1 MVPALASNVEHRNLL
16 LQRPGGVL
24 SAEDA
29 GKVAGV
35 TRQAIDKRRRGN
47 AILAVREGSDWKYPA
62 CQFRDG
68 EVLAGI
74 AEVVRGLADQGA
86 WATLDGEGGGLPGE
100 LGAVAPGYQAA
111 DLCLLNE
118 DTTYLTPLNRPV
130 ASFVFSENGA
140 SVDTVIV
147 GGEIVVQSGQ
157 CSKIDERAIR
167 RRARSGRRRLS
178 GQPGAEQIRR
188 RTEPSYRRCHEGA
201 VPGQSFCCLWLR
213 LQFQRAH
220 LLVNPGRME
229 GTHE

>member
-1 MVPALASNVEHRNLL
+1 MVPALARNVEHRNLL
-16 LQRPGGVL
+16 LQRAGGVL

-35 TRQAIDKRRRGN
+35 TRQAIDERRRGN

-140 SVDTVIV
+140 RVDTVIV

-157 CSKIDERAIR
+157 CTKIDERAIR
-167 RRARSGRRRLS
+167 RRAREAVVDAYPGNPALSKFADELSPHIVDAMKEPFPVNRFAACGRGCSSSGLTCS
-178 GQPGAEQIRR
+178 
-188 RTEPSYRRCHEGA
+188 
-201 VPGQSFCCLWLR
+201 
-213 LQFQRAH
+213 
-220 LLVNPGRME
+220 
-229 GTHE
+229 